1 MIIEIKSS
9 IIHLSFFFL
18 NSSQSETYSP
28 YKHVSSIVKQF
39 INYLTRKTK
48 LAFQFFFAH
57 MHLEYERGW
66 GKSEFLTPPLP
77 LFTFSRFGPFIS
89 KLRENCGQIESK
101 KINMPQSLY
110 YSQKLA

>member
-48 LAFQFFFAH
+48 LAFQFFLH
-57 MHLEYERGW
+57 ICIW
-66 GKSEFLTPPLP
+66 
-77 LFTFSRFGPFIS
+77 
-89 KLRENCGQIESK
+89 
-101 KINMPQSLY
+101 NMKEDGEKVNS
-110 YSQKLA
+110 